1 MLLAAPRLV
10 RSWGVVG
17 AVPAMTLGEGRQ
29 GVNDGHQPGML
40 AEEKALFAKRAY
52 AHVATV
58 SADGTPQVTPVWIEL
73 HDDTPRFSTVK
84 GRVKHRN
91 LERDPRIGLS
101 MIDPESGS
109 RFIQVRGTVTFED
122 DINEE
127 LIRRLAQKYMG
138 DRARDWKPGS
148 GERVVV
154 NVHPRTINSRW
165 RNDPAAGPFDP
176 NFVPAALEQP
186 AGLEYARQVATDAA
200 WRAAELVRAR
210 MRGTF
215 STDVKGPWGDVVT
228 ELDHLAEGL
237 VLERLRQVFP
247 RSRIVSE
254 EAEPLPGTGRWTW
267 LIDPLDGSNNIAIG
281 LPVFAICITLLDK
294 DRPVMAV
301 IHDGQTDTTW
311 STIRGRGAN
320 GPGTSLEVRPP
331 NNERQMTVGWAQGY
345 QVPRGEEA
353 VLALR
358 AGLQATSRRVL
369 DLWAPS
375 LSWAMLVQGRLDA
388 LVIHEAG
395 GTDLHG
401 GLLMALEAGAEVVG
415 FDGQPLDGR
424 FDGTEA
430 TQSLLA
436 GHPRAVEILL
446 PLAANGRPPV
456 TRPRPPGRTFPFTV
470 RRRGGRAR
478 GRPAGG

>member
-1 MLLAAPRLV
+1 V
-10 RSWGVVG
+10 S
-17 AVPAMTLGEGRQ
+17 
-29 GVNDGHQPGML
+29 DGHEPEML
-40 AEEKALFAKRAY
+40 AEEKALFARRAY
-52 AHVATV
+52 AHIATV

-91 LERDPRIGLS
+91 LERDPRIALS

-138 DRARDWKPGS
+138 DRARDWKPGP

-154 NVHPRTINSRW
+154 NVHPRAISSRW

-176 NFVPAALEQP
+176 NLVPPALEQP

-200 WRAAELVRAR
+200 WRAAELVRGR

-215 STDVKGPWGDVVT
+215 STEVKGPWGEVVT

-237 VLERLRQVFP
+237 VLERLRQAFP
-247 RSRIVSE
+247 GPRIISE
-254 EAEPLPGTGRWTW
+254 EIEPLPGEDRWTW

-281 LPVFAICITLLDK
+281 LPMFAICITLLDK

-311 STIRGRGAN
+311 STIRGQGAN
-320 GPGTSLEVRPP
+320 GPGTPLEVRPP
-331 NNERQMTVGWAQGY
+331 NDERHMTVGWAQGY
-345 QVPRGEEA
+345 QVPRGEET

-358 AGLQATSRRVL
+358 AGLQATARRVL

-375 LSWAMLVQGRLDA
+375 LSWAMLAQGRLDA
-388 LVIHEAG
+388 LMIHEAG

-436 GHPRAVEILL
+436 GHPRAVELLL
-446 PLAANGRPPV
+446 PLVANGGPPV
-456 TRPRPPGRTFPFTV
+456 TGPPDGTFPFTV
-470 RRRGGRAR
+470 RGRGGRA
-478 GRPAGG
+478 